1 MSTDA
6 PGGGRVWW
14 FRVLQA
20 LILVGAG
27 YYVISMAAPRWSA
40 IRSRDLVWRV
50 GPLLASG
57 ALVLLTL
64 ALLLAAW
71 TASLRWCAARIRYL
85 DAARIWFTANLAR
98 FIPGTVWQ
106 FASLAA
112 MATRYR
118 VSPLAATA
126 TVLLE
131 QVVLLITGLLLLA
144 ALTPTVLHTAWWQTA
159 VAAAAALGAAGLVL
173 PRPGGRLGGWLERRV
188 PGVRLLWSGVTP
200 ARLGLFAL
208 TLVAPWL
215 LYGIAFR
222 LLALGLLGASPGS
235 LGFYVA
241 AFTGSY
247 VAGVIAV
254 FAPAGLLV
262 REAALIGVLAPVLG
276 SGDAVILATASR
288 IWLTG
293 LELLGAAIVL
303 ALPATVNPSEAA

>member
-1 MSTDA
+1 
-6 PGGGRVWW
+6 
-14 FRVLQA
+14 
-20 LILVGAG
+20 
-27 YYVISMAAPRWSA
+27 
-40 IRSRDLVWRV
+40 
-50 GPLLASG
+50 
-57 ALVLLTL
+57 
-64 ALLLAAW
+64 
-71 TASLRWCAARIRYL
+71 
-85 DAARIWFTANLAR
+85 
-98 FIPGTVWQ
+98 
-106 FASLAA
+106 
-112 MATRYR
+112 
-118 VSPLAATA
+118 
-126 TVLLE
+126 
-131 QVVLLITGLLLLA
+131 LITGLLLLA

-293 LELLGAAIVL
+293 LELLGAGIVL